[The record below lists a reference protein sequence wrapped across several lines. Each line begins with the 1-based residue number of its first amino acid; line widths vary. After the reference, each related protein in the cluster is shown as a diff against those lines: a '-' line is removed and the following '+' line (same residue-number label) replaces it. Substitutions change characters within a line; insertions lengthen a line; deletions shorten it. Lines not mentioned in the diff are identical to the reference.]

1 MLELGFFIKKVIGF
15 WLMPL
20 SICVALLTVA
30 VILFW
35 LNKYQKLAKVFASLS
50 LVLLI
55 VFSWQ
60 PTSRT
65 LLAPIENAYPTF
77 NGSAVDYIVVLGNE
91 VIGDKRLSPIEQ
103 LSSSARARLMEGL
116 RIAKKQPNAHLIVSG
131 YAGKNNQ
138 SCAEV
143 YAAAAITLGIQPSR
157 ITVLSEPKDTHDE
170 AIAVKQLVDNAPV
183 ALVTSASHMARAA
196 YYFQQAS
203 VNTIPAPTFY
213 LAKDK
218 PYMDLKFNADGLY
231 QSERAVHELIGQLWQ
246 RLKN

>member
-1 MLELGFFIKKVIGF
+1 
-15 WLMPL
+15 MPL

-35 LNKYQKLAKVFASLS
+35 LNKYQKLAKILASSS

-60 PTSRT
+60 PTSQT
-65 LLAPIENAYPTF
+65 LLAPIENAYPKF
-77 NGSAVDYIVVLGNE
+77 NNAAVDYIVILGNE
-91 VIGDKRLSPIEQ
+91 VIGDERLSPIEQ

-116 RIAKKQPNAHLIVSG
+116 RIAKDQPDARLIVSG

-138 SCAEV
+138 SCADV
-143 YAAAAITLGIQPSR
+143 YAASAISLGIQPSR

-170 AIAVKQLVDNAPV
+170 AIAVKHLVADAPV
-183 ALVTSASHMARAA
+183 ALVTSASHMARAV
-196 YYFQQAS
+196 YYFKQAN
-203 VNTIPAPTFY
+203 VNTIAAPTFY

-218 PYMDLKFNADGLY
+218 PYIDWKFNADGLY
-231 QSERAVHELIGQLWQ
+231 QSERAIHEFIGQIWQ
-246 RLKN
+246 RVKN